1 MSGSPGSRASVHR
14 PHREGPGP
22 VETHPVRSEDA
33 PLCPR
38 EALVS
43 ILRDKLTGMPDNI
56 ELSRAVVMDIIHHL
70 DREPTATTSTGGTD
84 DTRSLQFLTRYGDY
98 AGGVW
103 NDLKFRFSG
112 TLRHEQATGAISLL
126 REELGVQDSEPLYP
140 RFSSGLEFDPGT
152 TPVARNFQV
161 AIKGLRPRMA
171 PEIAVFAAEAYALRN
186 LACHSATSLMVA
198 QERCCDGK
206 PSDEQTR
213 WEAILDYFKARWIR
227 QNSEG
232 VWEVQEYAP
241 KQREDRGKGPAV
253 GKFVPTISPDDVEPS
268 IYRSIPIDT
277 TLNLIDS
284 KRFVVD
290 PQARFSNNYKWVA
303 RDESGSLRRSRA
315 SSDPSTDR
323 LLKRQR
329 SEDVVEDLPGKR
341 LCIREEEAVGSNNQ
355 QTDIERS
362 YTKTLH
368 NVFVHLSTLS
378 DKIGLGAATVVVN
391 GLKSVMVAKLEEKAK
406 AGKKASRKQGKREGR
421 KMGMS
426 GGVWGALGML

>member
-1 MSGSPGSRASVHR
+1 MSGSPGSRADHTEKALGRSR
-14 PHREGPGP
+14 P
-22 VETHPVRSEDA
+22 
-33 PLCPR
+33 
-38 EALVS
+38 
-43 ILRDKLTGMPDNI
+43 ILSGLRMLHNI

-98 AGGVW
+98 AGRVW

-198 QERCCDGK
+198 QD
-206 PSDEQTR
+206 DEQTR

-232 VWEVQEYAP
+232 VWEVQEYVP
-241 KQREDRGKGPAV
+241 KQREDRGKGPTV
-253 GKFVPTISPDDVEPS
+253 GKSVPTISPDDVEPS

-290 PQARFSNNYKWVA
+290 PQARFSNNYKRVA

-362 YTKTLH
+362 
-368 NVFVHLSTLS
+368 
-378 DKIGLGAATVVVN
+378 LGAATVVVN

-406 AGKKASRKQGKREGR
+406 AGGDVW
-421 KMGMS
+421 
-426 GGVWGALGML
+426 GVWGLWGCFKS